1 MHPQEARMDKRRAY
15 IRTSP
20 ARIVEAEPQ
29 PLEEPLPE
37 RDPRPIGV
45 FDTGVG
51 GLTILSDLLRELP
64 AERYV
69 YYGDTGNCPYGVRPE
84 EEIQRLTLNAAKFLI
99 ERGVKIIVVACNT
112 ASVSALKELRAA
124 YDIPFVGV
132 VPAVKPAAERT
143 KAGIIGVAA
152 TEAAAQGPYL
162 KQLIEDFAGDKRVLS
177 IGCPQLVALV
187 EAGTL
192 DGPEAE
198 EAIRGYV
205 GPMLAEGIDELV
217 LGCTH
222 FPAMRAA
229 FERVAGS
236 GVEVIDSGA
245 AVARQ
250 TRRVLEE
257 RCAVARPGMSPADE
271 PRAPAPRDEFW
282 TSGDAE
288 VFARLASTILGNPV
302 KARHAPGM
310 RLTTTVEA

>member
-1 MHPQEARMDKRRAY
+1 MDKRRAY
-15 IRTSP
+15 VRTSP

-29 PLEEPLPE
+29 PLEEPVPE

-45 FDTGVG
+45 FDSGVG
-51 GLTILSDLLRELP
+51 GLTILRDLLRELP

-69 YYGDTGNCPYGVRPE
+69 FYGDNGNCPYGVRSE
-84 EEIQRLTLNAAKFLI
+84 GEIQRLSLNAAKFLI
-99 ERGVKIIVVACNT
+99 ERGAKIIVVACNT

-124 YDIPFVGV
+124 YDVPFVGV

-143 KAGIIGVAA
+143 RTGVIGVLA

-162 KQLIEDFAGDKRVLS
+162 KKLVEDFASDKRVLS
-177 IGCPQLVALV
+177 TGCPLLVTLV

-198 EAIRGYV
+198 EAIRGCV

-222 FPAMRAA
+222 FPALRAT
-229 FERVAGS
+229 FEREAGP
-236 GVEVIDSGA
+236 GVEVIDSGS

-250 TRRVLEE
+250 ARRVLEE
-257 RCAVARPGMSPADE
+257 RCSVARPHAPPADE
-271 PRAPAPRDEFW
+271 PRPPSPRDEFW
-282 TSGDAE
+282 TSGDAAA
-288 VFARLASTILGNPV
+288 FGRIAGAILGHPV
-302 KARHAPGM
+302 KARHAAGM
-310 RLTTTVEA
+310 RPGTAVEA

>member
-1 MHPQEARMDKRRAY
+1 MDKRRAY
-15 IRTSP
+15 VRTSP

-29 PLEEPLPE
+29 PLEEPVPE

-45 FDTGVG
+45 FDSGVG
-51 GLTILSDLLRELP
+51 GLTILQDLLRELP

-69 YYGDTGNCPYGVRPE
+69 FYGDSGNHPYGVRAE
-84 EEIQRLTLNAAKFLI
+84 EEIQRLSLNAAKFLI
-99 ERGVKIIVVACNT
+99 ERGAKIIVVACNT

-124 YDIPFVGV
+124 YDVPFVGV

-143 KAGIIGVAA
+143 TSGIIGVAA

-162 KQLIEDFAGDKRVLS
+162 KKLIEDFASDKRVLTT
-177 IGCPQLVALV
+177 GCPGLVSLV

-198 EAIRGYV
+198 AAIRDYV

-236 GVEVIDSGA
+236 GVEIIDSGE

-257 RCAVARPGMSPADE
+257 RCAVARPGVPPADE
-271 PRAPAPRDEFW
+271 PRPPSPRDEFW

-288 VFARLASTILGNPV
+288 AFARVAGAILGHPV
-302 KARHAPGM
+302 KARHAQGM
-310 RLTTTVEA
+310 RLTTAVKA